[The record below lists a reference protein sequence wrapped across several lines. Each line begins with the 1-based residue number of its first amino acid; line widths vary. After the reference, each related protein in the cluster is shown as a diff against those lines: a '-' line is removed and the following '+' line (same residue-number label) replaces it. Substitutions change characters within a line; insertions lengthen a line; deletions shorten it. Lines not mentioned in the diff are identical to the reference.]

1 MKKSKTSYV
10 KDNLLKI
17 LLNKSSLDM
26 LYMRLLIQSCSFRAS
41 KAVSLHVH
49 NPVHCALCKR
59 CSFTDI
65 QSLSLANQL
74 LWEGKYLPTG
84 IRNEGLSYGIIQ

>member
-1 MKKSKTSYV
+1 MKKSKMSYI

-49 NPVHCALCKR
+49 NPVHCTLQEMQLHRHPITQSCKPVTLGR
-59 CSFTDI
+59 EIS
-65 QSLSLANQL
+65 
-74 LWEGKYLPTG
+74 
-84 IRNEGLSYGIIQ
+84 SYRYTLEMRV